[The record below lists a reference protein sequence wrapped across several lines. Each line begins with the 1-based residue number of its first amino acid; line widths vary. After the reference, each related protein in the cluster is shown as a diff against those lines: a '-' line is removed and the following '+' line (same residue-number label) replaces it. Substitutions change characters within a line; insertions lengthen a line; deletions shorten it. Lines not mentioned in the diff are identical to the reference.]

1 MNQLELGKKIQELRK
16 LKGLTQEELA
26 DRTSLS
32 TRTIQRIENG
42 EVDARTYT
50 LGRLAEAL
58 NVELDILL
66 VKDESNSNFFSVDSS
81 KNATNKYLA
90 LFHLSGLFI
99 LILPPILFWII
110 KRDDIPGINEHAK
123 DILNF
128 QISITIYLLISAVLL
143 ILIIGLPL
151 LIFLGIFSSVIIIM
165 NTFKVLRGDA
175 YKYPFNMKIIKS
187 L

>member
-26 DRTSLS
+26 DKTNLS

-58 NVELDILL
+58 NVDLDILL
-66 VKDESNSNFFSVDSS
+66 VTDESDNNSFSIASS
-81 KNATNKYLA
+81 KNAANKYLA

-99 LILPPILFWII
+99 LIIPPILFWII

-128 QISITIYLLISAVLL
+128 QISVTIYLLVSAVLL
-143 ILIIGLPL
+143 ILIVGLPL
-151 LIFLGIFSSVIIIM
+151 LIFLGIFSSVVILI
-165 NTFKVLRGDA
+165 NTLKVLRGDK
-175 YKYPFNMKIIKS
+175 YKYPFSINIIKNI
-187 L
+187 

>member
-26 DRTSLS
+26 DRTNLS

-50 LGRLAEAL
+50 LNRLADAL

-66 VKDESNSNFFSVDSS
+66 VEETSNNNIFSIDTS

-99 LILPPILFWII
+99 LILPPVLFWMI
-110 KRDDIPGINEHAK
+110 KRDDISGIKKHAK

-128 QISITIYLLISAVLL
+128 QISITIYLLVSAILL
-143 ILIIGLPL
+143 VLIIGLPM
-151 LIFLGIFSSVIIIM
+151 LIFLGIYSSIVIIM
-165 NTFKVLRGDA
+165 NSIKVLRGDE
-175 YKYPFNMKIIKS
+175 YKYPFNMNIIKNI
-187 L
+187 